1 MMRDILTEAVQ
12 RALQQVGGVSVSF
25 QVEHPDDLSRGD
37 YTANAALI
45 AAKQLGKSSKQL
57 ADELVTVLKGMSL
70 PQVIDVSVAGPGFI
84 NFTLEPDFF
93 RKSVIDVV
101 KKGELLGRN
110 DDLKGQK
117 IVVEYSQPNPFKPF
131 HIGHLMSTTV
141 GESIS
146 RLVEFSGA
154 QVVRAN
160 YQGDIGP
167 HVAKCIWGLEQEG
180 LSASS
185 IADLGRAYVV
195 GAAAYEDSPEAKAAI
210 DALNKKLYAQDPAY
224 QAVYQEGRKVSLE
237 HFADLYRVLGTTFD
251 TYYFESEVATQGM
264 AIVREGL
271 QRGIFEESE
280 GAVVYRGE
288 KHGLH
293 TRVFITKQGTPTY
306 EAKELGL
313 MQKKMKD
320 VAYDRNITT
329 VAVEQDG
336 YFKVVEKAI
345 DELVPE
351 FKGRYTHVTFG
362 MMQLASGK
370 MSSRKGNVITG
381 ESLIEEMREKAL
393 EKMGERDLGS
403 ERSRIADQVA
413 VAAIKYSIVKQG
425 TGKNIIFNPDSS
437 LSFDGDS
444 GPYLQY
450 AHTRAQSVLRRAES
464 EGVVGSAGALPEVTP
479 LERMLYRFPEVVTR
493 AAREY
498 EPHHVTTF
506 LTQIA
511 GMFNAWYAAGK
522 IVDSSDA
529 TSAYKV
535 LLTQSFAQTMERG
548 LWLLGIEAPEH
559 M

>member
-1 MMRDILTEAVQ
+1 MRDALMEAVQ
-12 RALQQVGGVSVSF
+12 KALTQVAGVSVDF
-25 QVEHPDDLSRGD
+25 QLEHPDDLSHGD
-37 YTANAALI
+37 YAVNVALV
-45 AAKQLGKSSKQL
+45 AAKQVGKSPKML
-57 ADELVTVLKGMSL
+57 AEELVSVLVGMDI
-70 PQVIDVSVAGPGFI
+70 PHVAQVVVAGPGFI
-84 NFTLEPDFF
+84 NFTLVPDFF
-93 RKSVIDVV
+93 TTGVASITKQ
-101 KKGELLGRN
+101 GRSWGSN
-110 DDLKGQK
+110 DHLKDQK

-146 RLVEFSGA
+146 RLVEYSGA
-154 QVVRAN
+154 HVVRAN

-167 HVAKCIWGLEQEG
+167 HVAKCIWGLQKEG

-185 IADLGRAYVV
+185 VEALGKAYVV
-195 GAAAYEDSPEAKAAI
+195 GAAAYEDSAEAKAEI
-210 DALNKKLYAQDPAY
+210 DALNKKLYAKDPAY
-224 QAVYQEGRKVSLE
+224 DAVYQEGRKVSLE

-251 TYYFESEVATQGM
+251 KYYFESEVADAGV
-264 AIVREGL
+264 AVVKEGL
-271 QRGIFEESE
+271 SKGIFEESE

-293 TRVFITKQGTPTY
+293 TRVFITKHNTPTY

-313 MQKKMKD
+313 MQRKMED

-345 DELVPE
+345 DELMPE
-351 FKGRYTHVTFG
+351 YQGRYTHVTFG
-362 MMQLASGK
+362 MMQLTSGK
-370 MSSRKGNVITG
+370 MSSRTGNVITG
-381 ESLIEEMREKAL
+381 ESLIAEMRAKAL

-403 ERSRIADQVA
+403 DRSQIADQVA

-425 TGKNIIFNPDSS
+425 TGKNIIFNPESS

-450 AHTRAQSVLRRAES
+450 AHTRAQSILRKAET
-464 EGVVGSAGALPEVTP
+464 EGVRADSGALITVTE
-479 LERMLYRFPEVVTR
+479 LERMLYRFPEVVER
-493 AAREY
+493 AAKEY
-498 EPHHVTTF
+498 EPHYITTY

-511 GMFNAWYAAGK
+511 GIFNTWYAAEK
-522 IVDSSDA
+522 IVDVTD
-529 TSAYKV
+529 SASPYKV
-535 LLTQSFAQTMERG
+535 LITESFAWTMERG
-548 LWLLGIEAPEH
+548 LWLLGIDAPQR